1 MNGKLLVL
9 LAAALSTVP
18 CWAKIQV
25 SGSRISFD
33 EALTEQNISQAIA
46 DFQKKRG
53 TFRRISLELKKCS
66 DADLALAAEKFS
78 NFQSI
83 QLSIKDCPALT
94 SLAPL
99 KKLGGITR
107 LTLEKTPLVKDVS
120 ALGDCTALEQLS
132 LKKVGFVSA
141 DLSFCS
147 RLTRLRSLEIS
158 HAPATFKSAAG
169 IENCGGLRTFN
180 LSYNGGLVDLSA
192 LSALPLLGTVAL
204 QYVHGLDLAPV
215 AKLLKLNYLNLY
227 GSSDLDLAP
236 LSASKTLK
244 RIMIYATKR
253 IRDYN
258 ALASIKTLE
267 DVHAGLSQM
276 DDLSWAP
283 QLPKLKKLQIFAET
297 YKSYEPLGRCA
308 ALEELKIWRMRHTV
322 DVAQFADGLSKAPL
336 KKLSLSGTE
345 IQNEAKLAVLA
356 ASPLEDLNL
365 SSVNPKSKKTVD
377 LTWVGSLEKLKT
389 LNLDGTKIANFA
401 AVGKCRNLRSLNAE
415 CDGFDLS
422 VAESLPLLQT
432 LKVER
437 TMKAEAEKKLAPRKV
452 RVF

>member
-147 RLTRLRSLEIS
+147 RLTRLRSFEIS

-180 LSYNGGLVDLSA
+180 LSYNGGPVDLSA

-215 AKLLKLNYLNLY
+215 AKLPRLNYLNLY
-227 GSSDLDLAP
+227 GSSNLDLAP

-244 RIMIYATKR
+244 RIMIYATKQVK
-253 IRDYN
+253 DYN
-258 ALASIKTLE
+258 ALGTVKTLE

-308 ALEELKIWRMRHTV
+308 ALEDLTIWKMRNPV
-322 DVAQFADGLSKAPL
+322 DAGQFADGLSKAPL
-336 KKLSLSGTE
+336 KRLSLSGTE
-345 IQNEAKLAVLA
+345 IQNEAKLAALA
-356 ASPLEDLNL
+356 ASPLTDLNL
-365 SSVNPKSKKTVD
+365 SDVNSKSKRSVD
-377 LTWVGSLEKLKT
+377 LTFVGSLENLKS
-389 LNLDGTKIANFA
+389 LNLTRCRTANFA
-401 AVGKCRNLRSLNAE
+401 AVGKCRNLQSLNAACE
-415 CDGFDLS
+415 GFDLS
-422 VAESLPLLQT
+422 VAESLPALRT
-432 LKVER
+432 LTVPRE
-437 TMKAEAEKKLAPRKV
+437 MKADAAKKLSSRKI
-452 RVF
+452 RVY

>member
-1 MNGKLLVL
+1 MNRKLLVL
-9 LAAALSTVP
+9 LAAALSAVP

-53 TFRRISLELKKCS
+53 TFRKITLELKKCS

-78 NFQSI
+78 RFQEI
-83 QLSIKDCPALT
+83 QLTIKDSPALT

-99 KKLGGITR
+99 KKLNALTR
-107 LTLEKTPLVKDVS
+107 FTLVKTPQVKDVS
-120 ALGDCTALEQLS
+120 VLGDCTALEGLC
-132 LKKVGFVSA
+132 LERVGFTSA

-147 RLTRLRSLEIS
+147 ALTRLRNIEIS
-158 HAPATFKSAAG
+158 YAPATFKSAAG
-169 IENCGGLRTFN
+169 IEKCRSLRAFVLTN
-180 LSYNGGLVDLSA
+180 NPGPVDLSA
-192 LSALPLLGTVAL
+192 LSGLPMLSTVEL
-204 QYVHGLDLAPV
+204 KYVHGIDLAPV
-215 AKLLKLNYLNLY
+215 ATLPQLNYLNLY

-236 LSASKTLK
+236 LSASKILK

-283 QLPKLKKLQIFAET
+283 QLPKLKKLQIFSET

-308 ALEELKIWRMRHTV
+308 ALEDLKIWRMRHTV
-322 DVAQFADGLSKAPL
+322 DVAQFADGLGKAPI

-345 IQNEAKLAVLA
+345 IQNEAKLAALA
-356 ASPLEDLNL
+356 AAPLADLNL
-365 SSVNPKSKKTVD
+365 SFVNPKSKNTVD
-377 LTWVGSLEKLKT
+377 LTFVGSLEKLKT
-389 LNLDGTKIANFA
+389 LNLNGAKIANFA
-401 AVGKCRNLRSLNAE
+401 AVGKCRNLLSLYAACE
-415 CDGFDLS
+415 GFDLS
-422 VAESLPLLQT
+422 VAESLPNLQT
-432 LKVER
+432 LNVDR
-437 TMKAEAEKKLAPRKV
+437 TIKAETAKKLAPRKI